1 MCDLRRCSALLPSRF
16 TLDCQLDP
24 WREKAKKIAALE
36 MTASKAQ
43 AALSKLDDDCLELSK
58 KEAKLV
64 ALLSK
69 AQKEEAGALATGT
82 H

>member
-1 MCDLRRCSALLPSRF
+1 
-16 TLDCQLDP
+16 
-24 WREKAKKIAALE
+24 